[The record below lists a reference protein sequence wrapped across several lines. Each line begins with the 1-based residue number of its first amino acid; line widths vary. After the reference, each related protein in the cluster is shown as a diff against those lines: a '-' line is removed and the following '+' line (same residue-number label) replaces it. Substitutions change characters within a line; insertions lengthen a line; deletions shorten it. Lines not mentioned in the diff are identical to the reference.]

1 MRLIIRNIPTIPQ
14 DQPNEIDHS
23 LMNDARS
30 FVKEDRPQ
38 DFISLVSKL
47 SIGNDFPGSDIIL
60 TTLELIL
67 TVNEPSHKS
76 YTTDFII
83 QSATILFENIVNN
96 FPPCWNEIR
105 DSYKKLFHQK
115 LHINLPSSITSLKF
129 FAFLF

>member
-1 MRLIIRNIPTIPQ
+1 
-14 DQPNEIDHS
+14 
-23 LMNDARS
+23 MNDARS